1 MIGERIRQAR
11 VMAGM
16 SQDELVRAL
25 HERQVQLTKAALS
38 KYECG
43 KSSPKASLLM
53 HLGHVL
59 DVPPS
64 YFLEEPAV
72 MVKWLAYR
80 RHSRLGLREREHIH
94 ELARAQVEAYVR
106 LRTMLVC
113 DAPRSFPERMDVSTP
128 EEAERVAAEVRRMW
142 GLVDCSIES
151 MTELIEDHD
160 GIVVAL
166 QAENE
171 QFHGLSGVA
180 NSAHAVIIVDAGA
193 PDDRKRFTIAHELGH
208 LIMNTE
214 AVGDERKE
222 EQLAQRFAA
231 AFLLPAPLVQRE
243 LGARR
248 AHVSLEELALL
259 KQKHGVSMQGW
270 VLRARDLGIID
281 EGHFATLIRRVR
293 GRNEQVEFHGHEV
306 PMRMRQMALRAM
318 AEGLISRAQAAAWC
332 PDIAAAD
339 ARESA
344 LQAPQAI
351 TPAHALLR
359 YAAEERDKVLTH
371 AAESCAPYYKSMTD
385 AGSVDAGTEDW
396 EDIYSGRKDT

>member
-16 SQDELVRAL
+16 SQEELVRAL
-25 HERQVQLTKAALS
+25 RERQVQLTKAALS

-53 HLGHVL
+53 HLGSVL
-59 DVPPS
+59 GVPPS

-72 MVKWLAYR
+72 TMEWLAYR

-94 ELARAQVEAYVR
+94 ELATAQVEAYVR
-106 LRTMLVC
+106 FRAMLVC

-128 EEAERVAAEVRRMW
+128 EEAERVAAEVRRAW
-142 GLVDCSIES
+142 GLGDCSIES

-166 QAENE
+166 QAGDER
-171 QFHGLSGVA
+171 FHGLSGVA
-180 NSAHAVIIVDAGA
+180 NSTHAVIIVDAGA

-208 LIMNTE
+208 LMMNTE
-214 AVGDERKE
+214 SVGNERKE

-231 AFLLPAPLVQRE
+231 AFLLPVPLVQRE

-306 PMRMRQMALRAM
+306 PMRIRQMALRAM

-332 PDIAAAD
+332 PEMAEDDTGKTAQAAAK
-339 ARESA
+339 ASGA
-344 LQAPQAI
+344 G
-351 TPAHALLR
+351 ALLR
-359 YAAEERDKVLTH
+359 CAPEERDRVLAC
-371 AAESCAPYYKSMTD
+371 AAESSAPYYTAAEAERND
-385 AGSVDAGTEDW
+385 ATEDW
-396 EDIYSGRKDT
+396 EDIYSGRKDA